1 MLTLIFIISLILT
14 IILAVLIQNEI
25 SDGIF
30 TIISLISFSVFV
42 LVTIYTGVF
51 LGLAINDISS
61 SRSMRSIN
69 SKIEIYE
76 EENAKIYSYLKET
89 VEKYYKDEPS
99 YNIFSTDTPEGCIS
113 ILSDITELSNND
125 VVIIQSREYLSN
137 KREILSLKE
146 KKADLST
153 TKWLLY
159 FGH

>member
-61 SRSMRSIN
+61 SRSIN

>member
-51 LGLAINDISS
+51 LGIAINDISS
-61 SRSMRSIN
+61 SHSIN

>member
-61 SRSMRSIN
+61 SR
-69 SKIEIYE
+69 
-76 EENAKIYSYLKET
+76 
-89 VEKYYKDEPS
+89 
-99 YNIFSTDTPEGCIS
+99 
-113 ILSDITELSNND
+113 
-125 VVIIQSREYLSN
+125 
-137 KREILSLKE
+137 
-146 KKADLST
+146 
-153 TKWLLY
+153 
-159 FGH
+159 

>member
-30 TIISLISFSVFV
+30 TIISFSVLV
-42 LVTIYTGVF
+42 IVTIYTGVF
-51 LGLAINDISS
+51 LGLAITDISS
-61 SRSMRSIN
+61 SRSIN

>member
-30 TIISLISFSVFV
+30 TIISLISFSVLV

-61 SRSMRSIN
+61 SHSIN

-89 VEKYYKDEPS
+89 VEKYYKYEPS